1 MNDKVLDFA
10 EEQHNKMFDTFMK
23 QGFGYLDFPEAT
35 MYITLNS
42 FMATKLLRQG
52 ITAPTQKQLYDASIN
67 ACDDVIRFFQEY
79 KAKLMNEEVDY
90 RRDLVSKR

>member
-1 MNDKVLDFA
+1 MKDNVLDFA
-10 EEQHNKMFDTFMK
+10 EEQHKKMLDTFIR

-42 FMATKLLRQG
+42 FVATKLLNQG
-52 ITAPTQKQLYDASIN
+52 VLAPTQKQLYDASIN

-79 KAKLMNEEVDY
+79 KAKLMNKEG
-90 RRDLVSKR
+90 

>member
-10 EEQHNKMFDTFMK
+10 EEQHKKMLDTFIR

-42 FMATKLLRQG
+42 VVATNLLKNG
-52 ITAPTQKQLYDASIN
+52 VLDPTENQLQDASIN
-67 ACDDVIRFFQEY
+67 ACDEVIRFFQEY
-79 KAKLMNEEVDY
+79 KAKLMNDEG
-90 RRDLVSKR
+90 